1 MLDAQ
6 CAAQVQMNFNQVPKF
21 VGRPG
26 TRAGNWAVE
35 LTNFVSA

>member
-1 MLDAQ
+1 MLDPQ
-6 CAAQVQMNFNQVPKF
+6 CAAQVQLNFNRVPKF

-35 LTNFVSA
+35 LTKFVSA